1 MKNRPK
7 ITLKQLEIFQA
18 IVVAGSFTK
27 AVSLTELSQPT
38 LSQQLANLEKEL
50 EVQLIVRG
58 KKSNIELTPAG
69 EFWLARSKEFG
80 NHLEECF
87 TTHRNI
93 FVDKGITIN
102 LGTTPSLQGRFDELI
117 ALAALSIPQI
127 KSLNIQS
134 FLNSRQLSD
143 AITSH
148 RINLAIGSRS
158 ALEDQKSSL
167 VISKLYDD
175 KIVWAVPREVR
186 IQDIVQTI
194 LEGRNVGGHPCF
206 EKHIMLSPQT
216 PWYLKTQDWY
226 RSHVPFSLP
235 YFTVST
241 HQAAVQLAAVG
252 SGTCHTPLTQIPNL
266 AEGVSSRL
274 RYFEIG
280 ELAREVCLAYPKHLQ
295 SLPPFMQFVEKVGA
309 ILRFEQASTGEIQ
322 TLDIVSRTAR
332 PGAFG

>member
-1 MKNRPK
+1 MKNRPI

-50 EVQLIVRG
+50 KVQLIVRG
-58 KKSNIELTPAG
+58 KKSNIELTTAG
-69 EFWLARSKEFG
+69 EFWLARTKELL
-80 NHLEECF
+80 NHFEASI
-87 TTHRNI
+87 TTHRDI
-93 FVDKGITIN
+93 FVDHGITVN
-102 LGTTPSLQGRFDELI
+102 VGTTPSLQGRFDELI
-117 ALAALSIPQI
+117 ALAALPIAQI

-134 FLNSRQLSD
+134 FLNSRQVSD
-143 AITSH
+143 ALASH

-158 ALEDQKSSL
+158 ALEEQKYSL

-175 KIVWAVPREVR
+175 KIVWAVPREVPTEDVIR
-186 IQDIVQTI
+186 TI
-194 LEGRNVGGHPCF
+194 AEGRNVGGHPCF
-206 EKHIMLSPQT
+206 EKHVMLTPQV
-216 PWYLKTQDWY
+216 PWVLKTQDWY
-226 RSHVPFSLP
+226 RSRLPYSLP

-241 HQAAVQLAAVG
+241 HQAAVQLAAAG
-252 SGTCHTPLTQIPNL
+252 AATCHTPMTQIPNL

-295 SLPPFMQFVEKVGA
+295 SLPSFMNFAESVGG
-309 ILRFEQASTGEIQ
+309 ILRCEQANTGEIQ
-322 TLDIVSRTAR
+322 TLDFGWRSGRT
-332 PGAFG
+332 

>member
-102 LGTTPSLQGRFDELI
+102 LGTTPNSGAVKRWCRF
-117 ALAALSIPQI
+117 
-127 KSLNIQS
+127 
-134 FLNSRQLSD
+134 
-143 AITSH
+143 
-148 RINLAIGSRS
+148 
-158 ALEDQKSSL
+158 
-167 VISKLYDD
+167 
-175 KIVWAVPREVR
+175 VP
-186 IQDIVQTI
+186 
-194 LEGRNVGGHPCF
+194 LF
-206 EKHIMLSPQT
+206 
-216 PWYLKTQDWY
+216 
-226 RSHVPFSLP
+226 
-235 YFTVST
+235 
-241 HQAAVQLAAVG
+241 
-252 SGTCHTPLTQIPNL
+252 
-266 AEGVSSRL
+266 
-274 RYFEIG
+274 
-280 ELAREVCLAYPKHLQ
+280 
-295 SLPPFMQFVEKVGA
+295 
-309 ILRFEQASTGEIQ
+309 
-322 TLDIVSRTAR
+322 
-332 PGAFG
+332 